1 MHLVSWPGGRVSL
14 HLALHTQSAARV
26 ALGGRECVYQ
36 HTVLHVGRA
45 IRVGTRYAVQMRRRI
60 VYCTQGVQYVL
71 PDGVADAASRVHRYK
86 V

>member
-1 MHLVSWPGGRVSL
+1 MVSWPGGRVSL
-14 HLALHTQSAARV
+14 HVALHTQCAARV
-26 ALGGRECVYQ
+26 ALLWRECVYQ
-36 HTVLHVGRA
+36 HTVLYAWRA
-45 IRVGTRYAVQMRRRI
+45 MRIGMRYAVQMRRRI